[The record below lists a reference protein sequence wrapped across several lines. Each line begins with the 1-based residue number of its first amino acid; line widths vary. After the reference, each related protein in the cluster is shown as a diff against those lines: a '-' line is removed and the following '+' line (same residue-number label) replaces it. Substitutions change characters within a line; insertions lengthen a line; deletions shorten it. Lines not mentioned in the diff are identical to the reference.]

1 MAKSSGDLLSRYKS
15 IRRPSLSGGT
25 SSSGFE
31 TLARRQAAEEDAII
45 DNQYGNG
52 DLSPQAYKA
61 QLQKRLARSFTTPA
75 QKINLQE
82 KISQVDQVVL
92 DAEIDRGYAAG
103 EYSTDQ
109 VYNYEKNK
117 LSLMTEVN
125 SPAYIKQQQKVQSL
139 KDKGERESRTAFRI
153 AESKRISTMP
163 EDTSER
169 QYAKAQQYQKLAD
182 QARIDGD
189 NQQAD
194 VFETQM
200 NNYAQG
206 AKRAGIN
213 DLITETRL
221 SVSGTADA
229 GGGVPS
235 AEGGAAYLSRLY
247 GGNGEA
253 GNTPSGG
260 GGKTTSS
267 AATTSF
273 SAFQSP
279 AVSNALKSLDR
290 SGKTLD
296 RLYQQRADKEATIQA
311 YQNAVDQATGDQKT
325 QLTIALN
332 NQRQD
337 LANLDNQIGITSQG
351 IEDTVV
357 RIQEAQAK
365 VAASAFNQ
373 EAKRKLSE
381 FNKTEKDLE
390 TAFTKGQIT
399 KQEYIEN
406 GIGLSAEKYSFLS
419 SASDGFAQFG
429 NESSADSYLEK
440 ASGMESVYE
449 NLVSISQNLDDYEPI
464 RVEKGSK
471 LTNLFGNPLKPGEIV
486 LTNVRQLKDQQLFD
500 SNYVKVGN
508 SYARV
513 HYPGEVS
520 DIDGFPVSS
529 GFAEELGKAR
539 DEAYIYTVDKDGKI
553 VKENVNQVQ
562 FLDENNQPIKKFIT
576 QTEAAQRL
584 GAQNLIQDKDGKLRQ
599 KTQQDFLKEVKN
611 KQILPNFIN
620 DPLYKLKE
628 KVIQNVPKAVTGA
641 ASAAKKTVADYLAS
655 NKLESNAKDIA
666 KVAENFVT
674 TALKRGQD
682 ASKGIENFLAYGK
695 QKLGV
700 KLPPII
706 PPVYAAEEP
715 AQTED
720 SEPNIIQQIGQKAQE
735 QARNISQ
742 SGQNFVQQAA
752 QNVQKIT
759 QQLPKV
765 SIPQLPKITVPKVTL
780 PKVSI
785 PQPVKNIVQTVK
797 NVAAPVVQKV
807 TQAAKSVG
815 SFLKKLF

>member
-584 GAQNLIQDKDGKLRQ
+584 GAQNLIRDKDGKLRQ

-706 PPVYAAEEP
+706 PPVYAAEES
-715 AQTED
+715 AQTQD

-735 QARNISQ
+735 QVRNVSQ

-752 QNVQKIT
+752 QNVQKVT
-759 QQLPKV
+759 QQLPKI
-765 SIPQLPKITVPKVTL
+765 SAPQLPKITIPKVIL
-780 PKVSI
+780 PKVSV

-797 NVAAPVVQKV
+797 NVAAPIVQKV